1 MLWSAEALVR
11 RPVLLYQAE
20 WPLLGDGVCRQARR
34 QAVALAQSGLRVGVV
49 GIGYRE
55 DSAHPAA
62 AKEIAAV
69 RYNGAARTP
78 VGIRQ
83 TVIHNPRYL
92 RDLLTSRPGIG
103 PKQSIVATWWERD
116 RAHRDTVSVLRDC
129 AELWVTCERNR
140 TAFTSSGVPADRV
153 HVVPY
158 PLPDSHPAQAAPVPA
173 GKRFYNIGKWEPR
186 KNQAG
191 LIGAFLHAYRPG
203 EATLTIKTSA
213 FGNFK
218 HYPSPERALAQW
230 KTAGSVRARGW
241 TDAEIARHVDVITR
255 SLEDREIDA
264 LHANNNIYV
273 SASYGEALDIPA
285 LEAKNAGNRL
295 VHVGFGGSEDYAEPD
310 DVRVQWRIGP
320 VDPHYNWEPGAQWA
334 AYDAAALVEALAV
347 ASPRANRTDV
357 LTLAGYR
364 AAAVGQLMRDRIQAV
379 FGVKV
384 LKELSE

>member
-1 MLWSAEALVR
+1 MLWSALPVR

-34 QAVALAQSGLRVGVV
+34 QAVTLAQAGLRVGVV
-49 GIGYRE
+49 GIGYKE
-55 DSAHPAA
+55 ESAHPAA
-62 AKEIAAV
+62 AKEIAGL
-69 RYNGAARTP
+69 RYNGSARTP
-78 VGIRQ
+78 AAIRQ
-83 TVIHNPRYL
+83 TVIHNPKYL
-92 RDLLTSRPGIG
+92 RDLLSSRSGIG

-140 TAFTSSGVPADRV
+140 TAFATSGVPADRV
-153 HVVPY
+153 RVVPY
-158 PLPDSHPAQAAPVPA
+158 PLPDSHPAQAAPIPT

-203 EATLTIKTSA
+203 DGATLTIKTST
-213 FGNFK
+213 FGTFK
-218 HYPSPERALAQW
+218 HYPGSEKALAQW
-230 KTAGSVRARGW
+230 SATGSVRARGW
-241 TDAEIARHVDVITR
+241 TEVEIARHVQVLTR

-264 LHANNNIYV
+264 LHADNNIYV

-285 LEAKNAGNRL
+285 LEAKSAGNRL
-295 VHVGFGGSEDYAEPD
+295 VHVGFGGSEDYAEPG
-310 DVRVQWRIGP
+310 DVQVPWRLGP
-320 VDPHYNWEPGAQWA
+320 VDPHYGWEPGAQWA
-334 AYDAAALVEALAV
+334 TYDAQALVAALAA
-347 ASPRANRTDV
+347 ASPRSDRSDV
-357 LTLAGYR
+357 PTLAGYR

-384 LKELSE
+384 LQELSE

>member
-1 MLWSAEALVR
+1 MKWIHVR

-34 QAVALAQSGLRVGVV
+34 QAVTLSQTGLRVGVV
-49 GIGYRE
+49 GIGYKE
-55 DSAHPAA
+55 DSAHPVA

-69 RYNGAARTP
+69 RYNGSARTP
-78 VGIRQ
+78 AGIRQ
-83 TVIHNPRYL
+83 TVIHNPKYL
-92 RDLLTSRPGIG
+92 RDLLASRPGIG
-103 PKQSIVATWWERD
+103 AKQSIVATWWERD
-116 RAHRDTVSVLRDC
+116 RAHRDTVNVLREC

-140 TAFTSSGVPADRV
+140 TAFITSGLPAERV

-158 PLPDSHPAQAAPVPA
+158 PLPDSHPAQSAPVPA

-203 EATLTIKTSA
+203 EGATLTIKTGA

-218 HYPSPERALAQW
+218 HYPSSEKALAQW
-230 KTAGSVRARGW
+230 RATGSVRARGW
-241 TDAEIARHVDVITR
+241 TDAEIARHVRVLTH
-255 SLEDREIDA
+255 SLEDREIDG
-264 LHANNNIYV
+264 LHAENNIYV

-285 LEAKNAGNRL
+285 LEAKSAGNRL

-310 DVRVQWRIGP
+310 DVGVRWRPGP
-320 VDPHYNWEPGAQWA
+320 VDPHYGWEPGAQWA
-334 AYDAAALVEALAV
+334 AYDAQALVDALGA
-347 ASPRANRTDV
+347 ASPRADRTAV
-357 LTLAGYR
+357 PTLAGYR
-364 AAAVGQLMRDRIQAV
+364 AAAVGQLMRDRLQAV
-379 FGVKV
+379 FGVQV